1 MIKNAVNM
9 SCHVMSCHVMS
20 CRHSFKFSRLSY
32 CKNLLIKSI
41 YILSVLFGYF
51 NFDNLSGKNKNP
63 RFVIN
68 KIIEGV
74 IYE

>member
-1 MIKNAVNM
+1 MGINAIIM
-9 SCHVMSCHVMS
+9 SCHVMSCHVAT
-20 CRHSFKFSRLSY
+20 RLNFLGFLT
-32 CKNLLIKSI
+32 CKNLLTKSI

>member
-1 MIKNAVNM
+1 MGITRL
-9 SCHVMSCHVMS
+9 SCHVMSCHVTT
-20 CRHSFKFSRLSY
+20 RLNFLGFLT

>member
-1 MIKNAVNM
+1 MGINAIIM
-9 SCHVMSCHVMS
+9 SCHVMSCHVATRLNFSLS
-20 CRHSFKFSRLSY
+20 C